1 MKFDEKFKIKKEKD
15 SKNDDINN
23 TNYIKFNLSAETKI
37 DNLMNKYV
45 GDNKLVSG
53 IRIEMGAF
61 YKAFTTGMVLILD
74 EINLAPKEVLDCIG
88 QSLDNKVLSTE
99 LTGKGLEKC
108 NMDNNF
114 ALIDLLCN
122 EFSQNIIFFGE

>member
-1 MKFDEKFKIKKEKD
+1 
-15 SKNDDINN
+15 
-23 TNYIKFNLSAETKI
+23 
-37 DNLMNKYV
+37 MNKYV

-88 QSLDNKVLSTE
+88 QSFDNKVLTTE
-99 LTGKGLEKC
+99 LTVKGLEKC

-114 ALIDLLCN
+114 ALIAT
-122 EFSQNIIFFGE
+122 QNPLKGSFLNKRQNLGMLFFPDFKKLIVKNLMKMNYLK